1 MMAADSRCAA
11 PGEFEFRPV
20 READLPM
27 LHEWLQ
33 RPHVARG
40 WGPTPSIEEL
50 RADYVDYPGGT
61 DAYGAYI
68 ATLDTAPI
76 GFIQRY
82 VVMGSGD
89 GWWEDETDPGARG
102 TDQFLADAQRL
113 GQGLGSAM
121 LRAFVDRMLFAD
133 ARVTVV
139 QTDPDP
145 RNERAIRCYLRAG
158 FRPVGEV
165 RTPDGP
171 ALLMRCRRDTH
182 GHKTS

>member
-1 MMAADSRCAA
+1 MTAAAIPPVPSDA
-11 PGEFEFRPV
+11 FEFHAI

-33 RPHVARG
+33 RPHVAQ
-40 WGPTPSIEEL
+40 WWSPTPSIEEL
-50 RADYVDYPGGT
+50 REDYVERPEGS
-61 DAYGAYI
+61 DACVAYI
-68 ATLDTAPI
+68 VTLAATPI

-113 GQGLGSAM
+113 GQGIGSAM
-121 LRAFVDRMLFAD
+121 LRSFVERVLFAD
-133 ARVTVV
+133 PRVTVV
-139 QTDPDP
+139 QTDPHP

-158 FRPVGEV
+158 FQPVGEV

-171 ALLMRCRRDTH
+171 ALLMRCRRGTRA
-182 GHKTS
+182 